1 MTKVELG
8 KWAEKANK
16 VLSEH
21 CTEWG
26 LTLDETERFS
36 LEDITYLFETYGI
49 SSIMDDR
56 GCLTFVKQ

>member
-8 KWAEKANK
+8 KWVEKANM
-16 VLSEH
+16 VLNDN

-26 LTLDETERFS
+26 LSLMETEMFT
-36 LEDITYLFETYGI
+36 LGDIAYLYEHGI
-49 SSIMDDR
+49 SSIMDNR